1 MGMPLLIGAGVGALS
16 SAAMGKSPFTGALMG
31 GALGG
36 LGGAGGLFG
45 GAAGAGGGTGGLV
58 GSTGEIGSSL
68 LSTAGGL
75 GGSAVALPAA
85 TSGALYSP
93 SILSGADST
102 LTGAGMMNQ
111 AQVTPSLLNSVGAG
125 GAMTNAGA
133 IPLTTMDKFGNYIS
147 NFPSNISNNLSNLST
162 SDKINL
168 GAKGLDIATQPTPQ
182 TQAAPVMPIQRGNFD
197 PSSAIPA
204 TPTMGLTKEELAKS
218 KAGQYANMAHLSDQ
232 DRRKIGDFYTSLIG

>member
-1 MGMPLLIGAGVGALS
+1 MGQMLVPALIGAGVGAVG

-31 GALGG
+31 GAMGG

-45 GAAGAGGGTGGLV
+45 GAAGSAGGSAGGLV
-58 GSTGEIGSSL
+58 GSTGEIGSGL

-75 GGSAVALPAA
+75 GGGSVALPAA
-85 TSGALYSP
+85 TSSALSSP
-93 SILSGADST
+93 SILAGTDST

-111 AQVTPSLLNSVGAG
+111 AQLTPSLLNSVGAG

-133 IPLTTMDKFGNYIS
+133 IPLTTMDKFGNYVS
-147 NFPSNISNNLSNLST
+147 NIPSNAMDYVKNNPVSAS
-162 SDKINL
+162 KM
-168 GAKGLDIATQPTPQ
+168 ALDIATPTPQ
-182 TQAAPVMPIQRGNFD
+182 PTQTAPVMPIQRGNFD

-204 TPTMGLTKEELAKS
+204 TPTMGLSKDELAKA